1 MLETVHF
8 EVPELKLTTEE
19 VHKLLVKYNNEESTG
34 YRYLS
39 VGGKL
44 TNLLIVH
51 DYKKTPLMERLERL
65 FLPDICNGSYFVS
78 NYGSD
83 KHIDDNRRCVISIE
97 LQNEHN
103 IPVTYHIDG
112 KEYDLFYNGKAVAID
127 VKKHHSSKTSPTKRV
142 FFQFH
147 LNEKYGFEEYREMY
161 INKKMFRTQ

>member
-8 EVPELKLTTEE
+8 EVPELKLTAEEITE
-19 VHKLLVKYNNEESTG
+19 LLVKYSNEESMG
-34 YRYLS
+34 YHYSS
-39 VGGKL
+39 VGGNL

-51 DYKKTPLMERLERL
+51 DYKKTPLIERLEGL

-83 KHIDDNRRCVISIE
+83 RHIDDTRRCVISIE

-103 IPVTYHIDG
+103 IPVTYHIDE
-112 KEYDLFYNGKAVAID
+112 KEYDLYYNGKAVAID
-127 VKKHHSSKTSPTKRV
+127 VEKDHSSKTSPTKRV

-147 LNEKYGFEEYREMY
+147 LNEKHSFEEYREMY
-161 INKKMFRTQ
+161 INKKMFRT

>member
-19 VHKLLVKYNNEESTG
+19 VTELLVKYNTEESNG
-34 YRYLS
+34 YYYSS
-39 VGGKL
+39 VQGHL
-44 TNLLIVH
+44 TNLLIVY
-51 DYKKTPLMERLERL
+51 DYKKTPLIERLESL

-83 KHIDDNRRCVISIE
+83 RHRDDTRRCVISIE

-103 IPVTYHIDG
+103 IPVTYHINER
-112 KEYDLFYNGKAVAID
+112 EYDLYYNGKAVAID
-127 VKKHHSSKTSPTKRV
+127 VEKDHSSKTSPTKRV

-147 LNEKYGFEEYREMY
+147 LNEKYCFEEYREIY
-161 INKKMFRTQ
+161 TNKKMFKS